1 MVYFIQTSLVNG
13 RTLLGIKGAN
23 PPFLTSKVK
32 VMEISQ
38 EMKAAIKPALWGAA
52 AGAIALAVVGFNW
65 GGWVTGGT
73 AERLAKSHA
82 ENAVVAVLTPI
93 CVDKFRQAANAPANL
108 AEMKRISS
116 TWEHGRFI
124 EKGGWATAAGS
135 TEPNS
140 SVARACAETLGSEK
154 AADLRK

>member
-1 MVYFIQTSLVNG
+1 MEVSL
-13 RTLLGIKGAN
+13 
-23 PPFLTSKVK
+23 
-32 VMEISQ
+32 
-38 EMKAAIKPALWGAA
+38 EMRAAIQPALWGAA

-82 ENAVVAVLTPI
+82 ETAVVAVLTPI

-108 AEMKRISS
+108 AEMKKISS

-124 EKGGWATAAGS
+124 EKGGWATAPGS
-135 TEPNS
+135 TEANS
-140 SVARACAETLGSEK
+140 AVARACAETLGSEK